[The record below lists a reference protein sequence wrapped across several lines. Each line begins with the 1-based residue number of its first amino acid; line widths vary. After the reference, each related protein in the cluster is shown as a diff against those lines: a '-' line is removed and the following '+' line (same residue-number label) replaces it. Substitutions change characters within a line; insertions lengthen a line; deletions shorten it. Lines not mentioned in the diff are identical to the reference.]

1 MGRHFFNDRYYRD
14 PYDGELFH
22 VMFICVDCLEIFED
36 EIPYVLPGGE
46 RCEKCFQLIKE
57 GMTFFEELEE

>member
-1 MGRHFFNDRYYRD
+1 M
-14 PYDGELFH
+14 
-22 VMFICVDCLEIFED
+22 MFICVDCLEIFED